1 MLGNYILYVEPAL
14 YSLIIKLVFET
25 ISFKGIKLV
34 PIANEH
40 AELNRHG
47 ELGLKNRRIVPSN
60 EILFKRQSDF
70 ESPFVCP
77 MTDEMEIEDILN
89 MDTLSILLK

>member
-1 MLGNYILYVEPAL
+1 MWVPGFVYYKQFQDDLVGMLGNYILYVEPAI
-14 YSLIIKLVFET
+14 YSLVIKLVFET

-47 ELGLKNRRIVPSN
+47 EIGLKNRRIVPSN
-60 EILFKRQSDF
+60 EILLKR
-70 ESPFVCP
+70 
-77 MTDEMEIEDILN
+77 
-89 MDTLSILLK
+89 